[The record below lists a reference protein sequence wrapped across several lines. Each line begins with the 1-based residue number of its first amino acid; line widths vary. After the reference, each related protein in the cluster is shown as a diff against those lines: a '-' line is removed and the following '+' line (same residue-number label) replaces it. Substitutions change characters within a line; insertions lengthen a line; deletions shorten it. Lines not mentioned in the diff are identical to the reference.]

1 MLPLEANDLIT
12 LIQSLKPQSYERED
26 HCPFALNNIIW
37 SNQILFIPANMK
49 TTGPPNTVEY
59 MPLVTKLP
67 PVFSLICK
75 LKDIL
80 N

>member
-1 MLPLEANDLIT
+1 MKGRIIAPLT
-12 LIQSLKPQSYERED
+12 
-26 HCPFALNNIIW
+26 ALNNIIW
-37 SNQILFIPANMK
+37 PNQILFIPANMK

-59 MPLVTKLP
+59 MPLVTKIP
-67 PVFSLICK
+67 PVFSLMCK